1 MGTISAYSASAA
13 GAQLEKIEYDPG
25 ELASDQVEIDVVAC
39 GLCHSDLSMIENEWG
54 FARYPLVAG
63 HEVVGRIRKLG
74 TGVTHLEEGQMVGV
88 GWLSQSCLT
97 CAQCSQG
104 SHHHCRK
111 ARPTIVG
118 RYGGFADKVRAQAAW
133 AIPLPDGLDPKA
145 VGPLF
150 CGGITVFAPMLDYG
164 LLPIHKVAVI
174 GIGGLGHLALKF
186 AKAWGCEVTAFTS
199 SADKTDELKELG
211 AHYVVNSK
219 DNDAIAALK
228 GRFDMIISTVNVNL
242 PWFNYMAAL
251 APRGKLVQVGIVTE
265 PMPIHSMSL
274 VAGQKSVG
282 GSDTGSPST
291 IATMLEFCARHT
303 IEPQVEYFEMSDI
316 NDAIARLKSGKARY
330 RIVLT
335 N

>member
-1 MGTISAYSASAA
+1 MGKISAYAA
-13 GAQLEKIEYDPG
+13 EQAGGQLGKIDYDPG
-25 ELASDQVEIDVVAC
+25 ALEPDQVEIDVLAC
-39 GLCHSDLSMIENEWG
+39 GLCHSDLSMLENEWG
-54 FARYPLVAG
+54 FSRYPLVAG
-63 HEVVGRIRKLG
+63 HEIVGRISALG
-74 TGVTHLEEGQMVGV
+74 SNVTHLHEGQTVGV
-88 GWLSQSCLT
+88 GWLSQSCQT
-97 CAQCSQG
+97 CAQCTQG

-118 RYGGFADKVRAQAAW
+118 RYGGFADKVRAQAVW
-133 AIPLPDGLDPKA
+133 TIPLPEGMDPKSA
-145 VGPLF
+145 GPLF
-150 CGGITVFAPMLDYG
+150 CGGITVFSPMLDFG
-164 LLPIHKVAVI
+164 LLPIHRVAVT

-199 SADKTDELKELG
+199 SADKTEELKILG
-211 AHYVVNSK
+211 AHKVVNSR
-219 DNDAIAALK
+219 DNDAIAELK

-282 GSDTGSPST
+282 GSDTGSPAT
-291 IATMLEFCARHT
+291 MATMLEFCARHK
-303 IEPQVEYFEMSDI
+303 IEPQIEYFEMAEI
-316 NDAIARLKSGKARY
+316 NTAINRLKSGKARY